1 VSDEIGTLTEARTVR
16 RHCQDHA
23 SARFRPAVCTDRP
36 GPRCSRTSGAV
47 DYDLN
52 ATPASDGSVARYYD
66 PVTGQFLSV
75 DPAVSVTEQ
84 PYSYVGDDP
93 LNATDPAGEFCFSTS
108 CLLGDV
114 AAGLS
119 AVSAVTSVL
128 SVIGFPEAEAISFAT
143 ALGALA
149 ADSANCIIYQRCDWT
164 SIALDI
170 VALIPGAA
178 ALKAEHD
185 VRGIEDIIKGGVKLA
200 ELIDPELKYSKEFL
214 GFAHDVEDVIAAN
227 FSATAAVIGAGVTN
241 TSSSPEAQRHSSP
254 PRPKC
259 P

>member
-1 VSDEIGTLTEARTVR
+1 
-16 RHCQDHA
+16 
-23 SARFRPAVCTDRP
+23 
-36 GPRCSRTSGAV
+36 
-47 DYDLN
+47 
-52 ATPASDGSVARYYD
+52 
-66 PVTGQFLSV
+66 VTGQFLSV